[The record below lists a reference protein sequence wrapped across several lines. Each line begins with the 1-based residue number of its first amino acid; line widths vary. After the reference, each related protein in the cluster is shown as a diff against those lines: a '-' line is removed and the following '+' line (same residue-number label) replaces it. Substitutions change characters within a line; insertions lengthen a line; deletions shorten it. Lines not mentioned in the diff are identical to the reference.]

1 MLSSAAFVHYFVN
14 LACLKGIAE
23 PVSHIGEENESSL
36 LRPKFTFLF
45 RWRHVTTVVIFTRK
59 RGGTNGEKSGGGQ
72 GWMDGH
78 VLNKLKAFIQ
88 ESAVC
93 VQCET
98 RGQR

>member
-23 PVSHIGEENESSL
+23 PVLIEENESSL
-36 LRPKFTFLF
+36 LRPTFTFLF

>member
-1 MLSSAAFVHYFVN
+1 MLSSAACVHYLVN

-23 PVSHIGEENESSL
+23 PVLIEENESSL
-36 LRPKFTFLF
+36 LRPTFTFLF
-45 RWRHVTTVVIFTRK
+45 RWRHVTTVVIIRRK

-72 GWMDGH
+72 RRMDGH

>member
-23 PVSHIGEENESSL
+23 PVLIEENESSL
-36 LRPKFTFLF
+36 LRPTFTFLF

-59 RGGTNGEKSGGGQ
+59 RGGTNDEKSGGGQ